1 MSFLD
6 TSVCTPITSF
16 VDSFVKNVVMDK
28 VKPTIGSVLKVDLAG
43 GFANHTGIYIGN
55 GEIVELYEN
64 NGIGEIRIVRPNRF
78 LHGEPDSLVR
88 TGSFIY
94 CACEDNVALGATE
107 IAERAKNAVGEKHIY
122 ELVGKNCHAFV
133 SYCITGGKI
142 NNKKISDKSLWTL
155 MGVENSLEERFLL
168 PVNGVTWRSAG
179 KPKDF
184 PTSQNSDN
192 LVANFASSIIPR

>member
-1 MSFLD
+1 MGFSNILD
-6 TSVCTPITSF
+6 NPFTSLAE
-16 VDSFVKNVVMDK
+16 SFVKNVIMDK
-28 VKPTIGSVLKVDLAG
+28 ATPQVGSILKVDLWG
-43 GFANHTGIYIGN
+43 GAAAHTGVYIGN
-55 GEIVELYEN
+55 GEIVELYED

-133 SYCITGGKI
+133 SYCITGRKI
-142 NNKKISDKSLWTL
+142 SNKKISDKSLWTL